1 LPSAPEIPTVG
12 EAGVPGLDIS
22 VWYGL
27 WAPKG
32 TPADIVAKLSAATMA
47 AMADAGV
54 RQRFGEL
61 GLEIPARERQTPEA
75 LGAHHKAE
83 IEKWWPV
90 IKAANIKG
98 D

>member
-1 LPSAPEIPTVG
+1 VG

-32 TPADIVAKLSAATMA
+32 TPADIIAKLSAATMA
-47 AMADAGV
+47 ALADAGV

-61 GLEIPARERQTPEA
+61 GLEIPARELQTPEA